1 MGEALGTASGVEV
14 PGLRAQV
21 TREAQDAGKMEG
33 RSPGRLR
40 ARDGNGRSNLF
51 HKKVTMNE

>member
-33 RSPGRLR
+33 RSPGRLI
-40 ARDGNGRSNLF
+40 ARDGNGRTYF
-51 HKKVTMNE
+51 IKKQ